1 MTRTCFGSD
10 VMRIPP
16 LPRTKIRSALGSP
29 GGTRILAIGLVA
41 TSLWAGTTTGY
52 ILFHDE
58 IIVRFVAQQ
67 SAMQYGYEE
76 RIGALRTQLD
86 RAAIE
91 RLSARDGV
99 EIRLTELAQRQA
111 AMEKRQAML
120 SALTGEPSLPEAD
133 AAAAPAKRPAASGK
147 PVPGPEAL
155 ELRSRDEDSPETPGR
170 HSARD
175 LPPTVTVLEARLDGL
190 AEAQTR
196 SLDRIAQRAGLAAQR
211 LRGLVARIGLDASR
225 FQRPPGATPGLGGPL
240 VPIVADA
247 FEIALTQ
254 AQQALGEEERM
265 RRVTET
271 LPLRRPLVGSYSLS
285 SQFGPRLDPFT
296 RGLALHTGM
305 DMKAEAGDPARATA
319 AGRVVVAEYAGG
331 YGNMVEI
338 DHGHGLATRYA
349 HLSAL
354 AVQPGQSVEAGNI
367 VGRVGSTGRST
378 GSHLHYETRIDGEAV
393 DPQRFL
399 RAGNGVG
406 AAVLA
411 GR

>member
-1 MTRTCFGSD
+1 MTRTCLGSD

-16 LPRTKIRSALGSP
+16 FSRTKISAALGSP
-29 GGTRILAIGLVA
+29 SGIRILAAGLAA
-41 TSLWAGTTTGY
+41 TSLWAGATTSY

-58 IIVRFVAQQ
+58 ILVRFVAQQ
-67 SAMQYGYEE
+67 GAMQYGYEE

-91 RLSARDGV
+91 RLSTRDGV

-120 SALTGEPSLPEAD
+120 SALTGEPSLPDAT
-133 AAAAPAKRPAASGK
+133 AAAASAAKRPVASGK
-147 PVPGPEAL
+147 PVPSPEAL
-155 ELRSRDEDSPETPGR
+155 ELRSRDEDSPEAPGR

-211 LRGLVARIGLDASR
+211 LRGLVARTGLDASR
-225 FQRPPGATPGLGGPL
+225 FERPPAATPGLGGPL
-240 VPIVADA
+240 VPIAADA
-247 FEIALTQ
+247 FDIALIQ

-265 RRVTET
+265 RRVTEA
-271 LPLRRPLVGSYSLS
+271 LPLRQPLAGSFSLS

-296 RGLALHTGM
+296 RGLALHTGI

-319 AGRVVVAEYAGG
+319 AGRVVAAEYAGG

-354 AVQPGQSVEAGNI
+354 AVQPGQRVEAGGI

-399 RAGNGVG
+399 RAGSGFG
-406 AAVLA
+406 MLA